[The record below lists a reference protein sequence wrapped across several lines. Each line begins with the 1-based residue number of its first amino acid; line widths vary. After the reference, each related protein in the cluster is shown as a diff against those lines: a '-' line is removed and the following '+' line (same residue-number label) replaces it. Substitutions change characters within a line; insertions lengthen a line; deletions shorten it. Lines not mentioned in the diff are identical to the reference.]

1 MFGGLKLAPLLTEIK
16 VNIKSFKDDM
26 EAAKAVGTAKAE
38 EISKALS
45 GTTKAGEQLAKV
57 GGVLTKGLTVPIVG
71 AGTAA
76 VKLAMDFEDSMAK
89 VSTIADTTKV
99 PIGDLK
105 KGIIELSS
113 ETGESATEL
122 NEALYEAISAS
133 VDTADAV
140 DFLHITTMAA
150 VGGFTD
156 NTTAVNGLTTVLN
169 SYGMEAE
176 KAEEIANQMLITQNL
191 GKTTFG
197 ELAASMGQVT
207 PVAASLGVATE
218 ELFSSLAVTTAQG
231 LGTSESI
238 TALKGAMS
246 NIIKPTTEASEA
258 AEALGIDFSVSALQ
272 SKGWIG
278 FLQDLRNQ
286 LGQAAPEYAELADA
300 VSEGTARLNEMEKA
314 GQKNTEEYKNLKKE
328 VDASTKSMEAIAQ
341 ANDSTIGGFAT
352 MFGSVEG
359 LNSVLM
365 LTSEQGMQKYNE
377 AMVEMGSNTT
387 ALRDAYDKM
396 DEAPGRKMQKALNE
410 IKNAGIEMGDNL
422 LPIVSDVVDVVRDAT
437 KRFSQLSEEQQDNI
451 LKWAGIGAAAGP
463 ALSVLGKGIT
473 AFTSLSKM
481 IGATSA
487 ALGVTGFS
495 GALTAAGALLGPV
508 AIGAAAVGT
517 GIYAIHEQS
526 QLMNRTVADSREELS
541 GMEKILADLQGVEAK
556 SRKELEEL
564 GIVHKEF
571 SDTLSTEFQEA
582 VKASTKKVEEFNV
595 YLREIGFDDVITE
608 EESQEFETRVSRM
621 CDEVIQTIQSK
632 RDESQSALKE
642 LFVANDQVVDEG
654 EQKVLEILSKSS
666 ENQIK
671 EVEELKSEILEIK
684 GKAVEEGRDLN
695 EQEIK
700 DIEEKNA
707 RIRQI
712 ELESVGGTQE
722 EIAYAKN
729 EFLARIEK
737 MDLDSASKLMQEKVK
752 LRDEEIVQIKASYDT
767 QIQMLKNS
775 LEGKSFEERAAI
787 ETQIRALETDRD
799 NKIKIQNDLYEEYL
813 NIIEE
818 NNPKLLDEINEYNG
832 EVLTLEEK
840 KSREKLEIVKG
851 EYADLGQITESGCY
865 YMYNTVKGRYEQVAV
880 VVDETTG
887 DIVAMHNN
895 TRNKTTAAW
904 NEVGEAA
911 KEMAEDEDA
920 AFELIEGAHFEYNES
935 SKTVVDSAS
944 GIEYALKD
952 VEEQVDGTRTGI
964 IDLNGTPIKI
974 EVNKKDTIDA
984 LNEIRAAA
992 DAVIQPRLISYGTNQ
1007 TFYAGSTGTKKKNG
1021 GGRGN
1026 GSAYNGLDNV
1036 PFDGFYAVL
1045 HKGERVLTAEE
1056 NKSYSSKMEIDYS
1069 KMEQCMRTAV
1079 RELTLEIG
1087 SREFGRIIDDR
1098 LRERRLI

>member
-1 MFGGLKLAPLLTEIK
+1 MLGGLKLAPLLTEIK
-16 VNIKSFKDDM
+16 VDIKSFKNDM
-26 EAAKAVGTAKAE
+26 EAAKAVGVAKAE
-38 EISKALS
+38 EISKSLS
-45 GTTKAGEQLAKV
+45 GATKAGEKLSKV
-57 GGVLTKGLTVPIVG
+57 GSTLTKGLTVPIAG

-89 VSTIADTTKV
+89 VSSIADTTKV

-105 KGIIELSS
+105 KGVMELSS
-113 ETGESATEL
+113 ETGESATSL

-140 DFLHITTMAA
+140 DFLHTATMAA

-156 NTTAVNGLTTVLN
+156 NATAVNGLTTVLN
-169 SYGMEAE
+169 SYGMETKEAE
-176 KAEEIANQMLITQNL
+176 KIANQMLITQNL

-238 TALKGAMS
+238 TALKAAMS
-246 NIIKPTTEASEA
+246 NIIKPTTEAAEA

-278 FLQDLRNQ
+278 FLQDLRKQ
-286 LGQAAPEYAELADA
+286 LGQAAPEYEKLADV
-300 VSEGTARLNEMEKA
+300 VSSGTAKLNEMEKA
-314 GQKNTEEYKNLKKE
+314 GRKNTDEYKNLQKQ
-328 VDASTKSMEAIAQ
+328 VAASTKEMEAIAQ

-377 AMVEMGSNTT
+377 AMIEMGSNTT

-396 DEAPGRKMQKALNE
+396 DKAPGRQMQKALNE

-422 LPIVSDVVDVVRDAT
+422 LPIVSDVVDTIRDAT

-451 LKWAGIGAAAGP
+451 LKWAGVAAAAGP

-473 AFTSLSKM
+473 TFTSLAKV

-517 GIYAIHEQS
+517 GVYAIHEQS

-541 GMEKILADLQGVEAK
+541 GMEKILADLQGVEVK
-556 SRKELEEL
+556 SRKELEKL

-571 SDTLSTEFQEA
+571 SDTLSKDFQKA
-582 VKASTKKVEEFNV
+582 VMESTKKVEEFNIF
-595 YLREIGFDDVITE
+595 LKEIGFDDVITE
-608 EESQEFETRVSRM
+608 QESQDFETRVSQM
-621 CDEVIQTIQSK
+621 CDEVIQTIKGK

-642 LFVANDQVVDEG
+642 LFLADDQMVDES
-654 EQKVLEILSKSS
+654 EQKVLEILSQSS

-671 EVEELKSEILEIK
+671 EVEELKEDILEIK
-684 GKAVEEGRDLN
+684 KKAVEEGREFN

-712 ELESVGGTQE
+712 ELENLGGTQE
-722 EIAYAKN
+722 ELAYAKN
-729 EFLARIEK
+729 EFLERIK
-737 MDLDSASKLMQEKVK
+737 TMDLESASKLVQEKAK
-752 LRDEEIVQIKASYDT
+752 IRDEEAVKIKASYNT
-767 QIQMLKNS
+767 EIEMLRAS
-775 LEGKSFEERAAI
+775 LEGKSFEERTAI
-787 ETQIRALETDRD
+787 ESQIRNLEADRD
-799 NKIKIQNDLYEEYL
+799 NKIKIQTDLYEEYL
-813 NIIEE
+813 DIIKE

-840 KSREKLEIVKG
+840 KGRERLEKVKA
-851 EYADLGQITESGCY
+851 EYADIGQITESGCY
-865 YMYNTVKGRYEQVAV
+865 YMYNTVKDRYEQVAV
-880 VVDETTG
+880 VIDETTG
-887 DIVAMHNN
+887 DIVAVHNN
-895 TRNKTTAAW
+895 TRNETTSAW
-904 NEVGEAA
+904 NDVGEAA
-911 KEMAEDEDA
+911 KKMARNEDA
-920 AFELIEGAHFEYNES
+920 AFRLVVGAHMSYNAS
-935 SKTVVDSAS
+935 SKTVVDSAT
-944 GIEYALKD
+944 GIEYALHD
-952 VEEQVDGTRTGI
+952 VQEQADGTRTGF
-964 IDLNGTPIKI
+964 IDLNGTPVEIW
-974 EVNKKDTIDA
+974 VNKDNTITA
-984 LNEIRAAA
+984 LNQINNAANNA
-992 DAVIQPRLISYGTNQ
+992 ARTRYI
-1007 TFYAGSTGTKKKNG
+1007 TFLPDYSNSTSFNKYNEWRNSG
-1021 GGRGN
+1021 GGWGH
-1026 GSAYNGLDNV
+1026 YNGLNNV
-1036 PFDGFYAVL
+1036 PYDGYQAVL

-1056 NKSYSSKMEIDYS
+1056 NKNYKE
-1069 KMEQCMRTAV
+1069 
-1079 RELTLEIG
+1079 TLNEKVVNNATIIVEIG
-1087 SREFGRIIDDR
+1087 GREIKREIISIANEGFGKEVRRSRCR
-1098 LRERRLI
+1098 

>member
-1 MFGGLKLAPLLTEIK
+1 MLGGLKLAPLLTEIK
-16 VNIKSFKDDM
+16 VDIKSFKNDM
-26 EAAKAVGTAKAE
+26 EAAKAVGVAKAE
-38 EISKALS
+38 EISKSLS
-45 GTTKAGEQLAKV
+45 GATKAGEKLSKV
-57 GGVLTKGLTVPIVG
+57 GSTLTKGLTVPITG

-105 KGIIELSS
+105 KGVMELSS
-113 ETGESATEL
+113 ETGESATSL

-140 DFLHITTMAA
+140 DFLHTATMAA

-156 NTTAVNGLTTVLN
+156 NATAVNGLTTVLN
-169 SYGMEAE
+169 SYGMETKEAE
-176 KAEEIANQMLITQNL
+176 KIANQMLITQNL

-207 PVAASLGVATE
+207 PVASSLGVATE

-238 TALKGAMS
+238 TALKAAMS
-246 NIIKPTTEASEA
+246 NIIKPTTEAAEA

-278 FLQDLRNQ
+278 FLQDLRKQ
-286 LGQAAPEYAELADA
+286 LGQAAPEYEKLADV
-300 VSEGTARLNEMEKA
+300 VSSGTAKLNEMEKA
-314 GQKNTEEYKNLKKE
+314 GRKNTDEYKNLQKQ
-328 VDASTKSMEAIAQ
+328 VAASTKEMEAIAQ

-377 AMVEMGSNTT
+377 AMMEMGSNTT

-396 DEAPGRKMQKALNE
+396 DKAPGRQMQKALNE

-422 LPIVSDVVDVVRDAT
+422 LPIVSDVVDTIRDAT

-451 LKWAGIGAAAGP
+451 LKWAGVAAAAGP

-473 AFTSLSKM
+473 TFTSLAKM
-481 IGATSA
+481 IGVTSA

-517 GIYAIHEQS
+517 GVYAIHEQS

-541 GMEKILADLQGVEAK
+541 GMEKILADLQGVEVK
-556 SRKELEEL
+556 SRKELEKL

-571 SDTLSTEFQEA
+571 SDTLSKDFQKA
-582 VKASTKKVEEFNV
+582 VMESTKKVEEFNIF
-595 YLREIGFDDVITE
+595 LKEIGFDDVITE
-608 EESQEFETRVSRM
+608 QESQDFETRVSQM
-621 CDEVIQTIQSK
+621 CDEVIQTIKGK

-642 LFVANDQVVDEG
+642 LFLADDQMVDES
-654 EQKVLEILSKSS
+654 EQKVLEILSQSS

-671 EVEELKSEILEIK
+671 EVEELKEDILEIK
-684 GKAVEEGRDLN
+684 KKAVEEGREFN

-712 ELESVGGTQE
+712 ELENLGGTQE
-722 EIAYAKN
+722 ELAYAKN
-729 EFLARIEK
+729 EFLERIK
-737 MDLDSASKLMQEKVK
+737 TMDLESASKLVQEKAK
-752 LRDEEIVQIKASYDT
+752 IRDEEAVKIKASYNT
-767 QIQMLKNS
+767 EIEMLRAS
-775 LEGKSFEERAAI
+775 LEGKSFEERTAI
-787 ETQIRALETDRD
+787 ESQIRNLEADRD
-799 NKIKIQNDLYEEYL
+799 NKIKIQTDLYEEYL
-813 NIIEE
+813 DIIKE

-840 KSREKLEIVKG
+840 KGRERLEKVKA
-851 EYADLGQITESGCY
+851 EYADIGQITESGCY
-865 YMYNTVKGRYEQVAV
+865 YMYNTVKDRYEQVAV
-880 VVDETTG
+880 VIDETTG
-887 DIVAMHNN
+887 DIVAVHNN
-895 TRNKTTAAW
+895 TRNETTSAW
-904 NEVGEAA
+904 NDVGEAA
-911 KEMAEDEDA
+911 KKMARNEDA
-920 AFELIEGAHFEYNES
+920 AFRLVVGAHMSYNAS
-935 SKTVVDSAS
+935 SKTVVDSAT
-944 GIEYALKD
+944 GIEYALHD
-952 VEEQVDGTRTGI
+952 VQEQADGTRTGF
-964 IDLNGTPIKI
+964 IDLNGTPVEIK
-974 EVNKKDTIDA
+974 VNKDGTITA
-984 LNEIRAAA
+984 LNEINTAANNA
-992 DAVIQPRLISYGTNQ
+992 ARTRTIKFLTNYESS
-1007 TFYAGSTGTKKKNG
+1007 TSFNKYNEWRNSHAGSF
-1021 GGRGN
+1021 
-1026 GSAYNGLDNV
+1026 YNGLDNV
-1036 PFDGFYAVL
+1036 PYDGFRAVL

-1056 NKSYSSKMEIDYS
+1056 NKNYSSGAEIDYS
-1069 KMEQCMRTAV
+1069 KMEQCMRAAV

-1087 SREFGRIIDDR
+1087 HREFGRVVDDR